1 MSHQAATGPSAAA
14 KRELLLDAAEKVMVE
29 QGYAGVTSRSIGA
42 TAGVPA
48 SLVHYYFPTLDD
60 LFVAMLRRG
69 LERSKERFLAAIR
82 SPRPLRALWDLQ
94 LDRRSTSVTVEL
106 VALSNHRP
114 AVREA
119 LAAMSR
125 EFQQLQVDELT
136 DLLDRYGVDTDQFP
150 AELAVLAIGGIA
162 RSIVREGAM
171 GSAVG
176 HDVALAAIDRLIDR
190 LESPGPG
197 PDQPPAGRP
206 LD

>member
-1 MSHQAATGPSAAA
+1 MAHQAATGPRAAA

-29 QGYAGVTSRSIGA
+29 QGYAGVTSRSIGN

-48 SLVHYYFPTLDD
+48 PLVHYYFPTLDD
-60 LFVAMLRRG
+60 LFIAMLRRG
-69 LERSKERFLAAIR
+69 LERSKERFLAAVR
-82 SPRPLRALWDLQ
+82 SPEPLRAIWDMQ

-114 AVREA
+114 TVREA

-125 EFQQLQVDELT
+125 EFQQLQIDELT
-136 DLLDRYGVDTDQFP
+136 DLFDRYGIDTEQFP

-162 RSIVREGAM
+162 RSIVREEAM

-190 LESPGPG
+190 V
-197 PDQPPAGRP
+197 QPPPDGSS
-206 LD
+206 